1 MQTQATSNILMIRPV
16 QFQFNEETAESN
28 TFQDP
33 AVAELPESKTQAKA
47 LAEFDEM
54 VDRLRLAGVNVIVF
68 NDNSTHY
75 TPDSI
80 FPNNWVSF
88 HASGK
93 VVLYPMEAENRRMER
108 RKDIIDELQKT
119 YNVEVIYDF
128 SHFESE
134 NEFLEGTGSLVL
146 DRMYR
151 KAYACISSR
160 TSEVVLKAWKKQVQT
175 YDVISFRA
183 FGRDGLP
190 IYHTNVMMCVG
201 NTFAVVCLESVKDYD
216 ERFALKQ
223 HLEEDG
229 KNIIEISMEQM
240 ASFAGN
246 MLLVKK
252 QNEGH
257 LLVMSDTA
265 YYSLTDSQLLEL
277 EEYAEL
283 IHFDLSM
290 IEACGGGSARCMMA
304 EVHLPLK

>member
-16 QFQFNEETAESN
+16 QFGFNEETAGSN

-33 AVAELPESKTQAKA
+33 AVAELPESKTQSKA

-68 NDNSTHY
+68 NDNSTFY

-88 HASGK
+88 HTSGK
-93 VVLYPMEAENRRMER
+93 VVLYPMEAENRRKER
-108 RKDIIDELQKT
+108 RKDIIDELKKS
-119 YNVEVIYDF
+119 YNVEVVYDF
-128 SHFESE
+128 SHFEDE
-134 NEFLEGTGSLVL
+134 GEFLEGTGSIVL
-146 DRMYR
+146 DRMHR

-160 TSEVVLKAWKKQVQT
+160 TSPVVLAAWKKQVQT
-175 YDVISFRA
+175 YDVISFHA
-183 FGRDGLP
+183 FGQDGLP

-201 NTFAVVCLESVKDYD
+201 HTFAVVCLAAIKDYD
-216 ERFALKQ
+216 ERFAVKQ
-223 HLEEDG
+223 HLEESG
-229 KNIIEISMEQM
+229 KNIIEITMDQM

-246 MLLVKK
+246 MLLVRKET
-252 QNEGH
+252 EGH
-257 LLVMSDTA
+257 LLVMSDAA
-265 YYSLTDSQLLEL
+265 YYSLTDAQHLEF

-304 EVHLPLK
+304 EVHLPEK

>member
-33 AVAELPESKTQAKA
+33 SVAELPESKTQSKA

-134 NEFLEGTGSLVL
+134 NEFLEGTGSIVL
-146 DRMYR
+146 DRMHR

-175 YDVISFRA
+175 YDVVSFHA
-183 FGRDGLP
+183 FGKDGLP

-201 NTFAVVCLESVKDYD
+201 HTFAVVCLESIKDYD

-223 HLEEDG
+223 HLEADN

-246 MLLVKK
+246 MLLVRK
-252 QNEGH
+252 QTEGH
-257 LLVMSDTA
+257 LLVMSDAA
-265 YYSLTDSQLLEL
+265 YYSLTDAQLSEL

>member
-16 QFQFNEETAESN
+16 QFGFNEETAETN

-33 AVAELPESKTQAKA
+33 TVAELPESKTQNKA

-68 NDNSTHY
+68 NDNSKDY

-88 HASGK
+88 HTSGK
-93 VVLYPMEAENRRMER
+93 VVLYPMEAENRRKER
-108 RKDIIDELQKT
+108 RVDIIEELKKT

-128 SHFESE
+128 SHFETE
-134 NEFLEGTGSLVL
+134 NQFLEGTGSLVL
-146 DRMYR
+146 DRMHR

-160 TSEVVLKAWKKQVQT
+160 TSEVVLTAWKKQVKT
-175 YDVISFRA
+175 YDVVSFHA

-201 NTFAVVCLESVKDYD
+201 TSFAVVCLESVKDYE

-223 HLEEDG
+223 HLEETG
-229 KNIIEISMEQM
+229 KNIIEITMEQM
-240 ASFAGN
+240 ANFAGN
-246 MLLVKK
+246 MLLVRK
-252 QNEGH
+252 QTEGH
-257 LLVMSDTA
+257 LLVMSSSA
-265 YYSLTDSQLLEL
+265 YNSLTKAQLLEL